1 MWWYVDLKRMSLDH
15 SYPWYFSLLCIFLG
29 VLVTYFF
36 YRENNNL
43 KPFTKSFLFL
53 IRFSI
58 LTSLFFLLLSPI
70 FNIIINNIERP
81 NIILLQDASKSVRID
96 IKNDFKKIQN
106 ELLDFDVSIYNFSDQ
121 LNEGFTDTNLG
132 LYTNIDLA
140 LTNINDLY
148 SNRNLSSV
156 VIATDGLYNK
166 GKNPLYSEK
175 FNFPIYSLILGDT
188 SEQVDISIDKIEHNE
203 LAFLGNYFPVK
214 IRIKSTSSKNK
225 KFKLK
230 IRKNDSIIFTKSF
243 VSILNNEYFDIKKDL
258 LANKIG
264 MNKYSISISEFSN
277 EQNIINN
284 YADFFID
291 IIDSKSKIL
300 IFNDKPH
307 PDIAAFVSSISS
319 NENYDYTISKTENYS
334 LDFSDFNLIVFHS
347 IKNLNEK
354 FILEIFESKI
364 PLLLFCTN
372 DFNNMN
378 TFFSSVDF
386 LNKGSADEVYPFLSS
401 TFDDFQLSDSVKNMI
416 SLMPPLKLPF
426 GSYFVNNP
434 SKVLLYQKIKD
445 INSLNPLIS
454 FENIDKR
461 IGIIF
466 GEGYWKWRLRNFYL
480 NNSHNSFDDFFNKVI
495 QYLVTNED
503 KSKLRLDYN
512 KSYFENESII
522 IYAELYNSSFDLYNK
537 KNIELKL
544 FNSKNEIFDYNFDK
558 YENSYSLN
566 IGALESDNYRFEVF
580 VKDSDVS
587 TKTGVIT
594 VKPVKVEELN
604 LISDY
609 NFLNNLSSANNGSL
623 FWPNEINL
631 LISEIKSSKSQK
643 IIRVS
648 SDILKL
654 IDINSLLIF
663 LLFFIFLEWFVRKY
677 NGLI

>member
-1 MWWYVDLKRMSLDH
+1 MSLDH
-15 SYPWYFSLLCIFLG
+15 SYPWYFSLLCVFLG
-29 VLVTYFF
+29 VFVTYFF

-43 KPFTKSFLFL
+43 KPFTKSFLFFV
-53 IRFSI
+53 RFSI

-70 FNIIINNIERP
+70 FNIVIKNIERP
-81 NIILLQDASKSVRID
+81 SIILLQDASKSVSIN
-96 IKNDFKKIQN
+96 IKNDFKKFQN

-121 LNEGFTDTNLG
+121 LNEGFADTNLG

-156 VIATDGLYNK
+156 VIATDGLYNR

-188 SEQVDISIDKIEHNE
+188 AEQVDISIDKIEHNE

-214 IRIKSTSSKNK
+214 IRIKSTSAKNK
-225 KFKLK
+225 NFKLK
-230 IRKNDSIIFTKSF
+230 IRQNDSIIFTKSF
-243 VSILNNEYFDIKKDL
+243 VSILNNEYFEIKEDF

-264 MNKYSISISEFSN
+264 MNKYSISVSEFAN
-277 EQNIINN
+277 EQNVINN

-372 DFNNMN
+372 DFNNIN

-386 LNKGSADEVYPFLSS
+386 LNKGSIDEVYPFLSS

-416 SLMPPLKLPF
+416 SLMPPLNLQF

-643 IIRVS
+643 IIRTS
-648 SDILKL
+648 NDILKL

>member
-1 MWWYVDLKRMSLDH
+1 MSLDH
-15 SYPWYFSLLCIFLG
+15 SYPWYFSLLCVFLG
-29 VLVTYFF
+29 VFVTYFF

-43 KPFTKSFLFL
+43 KPFTKSFLFF

-70 FNIIINNIERP
+70 FNIIIKNIERP
-81 NIILLQDASKSVRID
+81 SIILLQDASKSVRID

-121 LNEGFTDTNLG
+121 LNEGFADTNLG

-156 VIATDGLYNK
+156 VIATDGLYNR

-188 SEQVDISIDKIEHNE
+188 AEQVDISIDKIEHNE

-214 IRIKSTSSKNK
+214 IRIKSTSAKNK
-225 KFKLK
+225 NFKLK
-230 IRKNDSIIFTKSF
+230 IRQNDSIIFTGSF
-243 VSILNNEYFDIKKDL
+243 ISILNNEYFEIKEDF

-264 MNKYSISISEFSN
+264 MNKYSISVSEFAN
-277 EQNIINN
+277 EQNVINN

-386 LNKGSADEVYPFLSS
+386 LNKGSVDEVYPFLSS

-416 SLMPPLKLPF
+416 SLMPPLKLQF

-522 IYAELYNSSFDLYNK
+522 ISAELYNSSFDLYNE

-643 IIRVS
+643 IIRTS
-648 SDILKL
+648 NDILKL

-663 LLFFIFLEWFVRKY
+663 LLFFIFLEWFIRKY

>member
-1 MWWYVDLKRMSLDH
+1 MSLDH
-15 SYPWYFSLLCIFLG
+15 SYPWYFSLLCVFLG
-29 VLVTYFF
+29 VFVTYFF

-43 KPFTKSFLFL
+43 KPFTKSFLFFV
-53 IRFSI
+53 RFSI

-70 FNIIINNIERP
+70 FNIVIKNIERP
-81 NIILLQDASKSVRID
+81 SIILLQDASKSVRID

-106 ELLDFDVSIYNFSDQ
+106 ELLDFDVSVYNFSDQ
-121 LNEGFTDTNLG
+121 LNEGFADTNLG

-156 VIATDGLYNK
+156 VIATDGLYNR

-175 FNFPIYSLILGDT
+175 FNFPVYSLILGDT
-188 SEQVDISIDKIEHNE
+188 AEQVDISIDKIEHNE

-214 IRIKSTSSKNK
+214 IRIKSTSAKNK
-225 KFKLK
+225 NFKLK
-230 IRKNDSIIFTKSF
+230 IRQNDSIIFTGSF
-243 VSILNNEYFDIKKDL
+243 ISILNNEYFEIKEDF

-264 MNKYSISISEFSN
+264 INKYSISISEFAN
-277 EQNIINN
+277 EQNVINN

-372 DFNNMN
+372 DFNNIN

-386 LNKGSADEVYPFLSS
+386 LNKGSVDEVYPFLSS

-416 SLMPPLKLPF
+416 SLMPPLKLQF

-522 IYAELYNSSFDLYNK
+522 IYAELYNSSFDLFNK

-643 IIRVS
+643 IIRTS
-648 SDILKL
+648 NDILKL

-663 LLFFIFLEWFVRKY
+663 LLFFIFLEWFIRKY

>member
-1 MWWYVDLKRMSLDH
+1 MSLDH
-15 SYPWYFSLLCIFLG
+15 SYPWYFSLLCVFLG
-29 VLVTYFF
+29 VFVTYFF

-43 KPFTKSFLFL
+43 KPFTKSFLFFV
-53 IRFSI
+53 RFSI

-70 FNIIINNIERP
+70 FNIVIKNIERP
-81 NIILLQDASKSVRID
+81 SIILLQDASKSVRID

-106 ELLDFDVSIYNFSDQ
+106 ELLDFDVSVYNFSDQ
-121 LNEGFTDTNLG
+121 LNEGFADTNLG

-156 VIATDGLYNK
+156 VIATDGLYNR

-188 SEQVDISIDKIEHNE
+188 AEQVDISIDKIEHNE

-214 IRIKSTSSKNK
+214 IRIKSTSAKNK
-225 KFKLK
+225 NFKLK
-230 IRKNDSIIFTKSF
+230 IRQNDSIIFTGSF
-243 VSILNNEYFDIKKDL
+243 ISILNNEYFEIKEDF

-264 MNKYSISISEFSN
+264 MNKYSISLSEFSN

-284 YADFFID
+284 YAEFFID

-364 PLLLFCTN
+364 PLLIFCTN
-372 DFNNMN
+372 DFNNIN

-386 LNKGSADEVYPFLSS
+386 LNKGSIDEVYPFLSS

-416 SLMPPLKLPF
+416 SLMPPLKLQF

-522 IYAELYNSSFDLYNK
+522 ISAELYNSSFDLYNK

-604 LISDY
+604 LITDY

-643 IIRVS
+643 IIRTS
-648 SDILKL
+648 NDILKL

>member
-1 MWWYVDLKRMSLDH
+1 MSLDH
-15 SYPWYFSLLCIFLG
+15 SYPWYFSLLCVFLG
-29 VLVTYFF
+29 VFVTYFF

-43 KPFTKSFLFL
+43 KPFTKSFLFF

-70 FNIIINNIERP
+70 FNIIIKNIERP
-81 NIILLQDASKSVRID
+81 SIILLQDASKSVRID

-121 LNEGFTDTNLG
+121 LNEGFADTNLG

-156 VIATDGLYNK
+156 VIATDGLYNR

-175 FNFPIYSLILGDT
+175 FNFPVYSLILGDT
-188 SEQVDISIDKIEHNE
+188 AEQVDISIDKIEHNE

-214 IRIKSTSSKNK
+214 IRIKSTSAKNK
-225 KFKLK
+225 NFKLK
-230 IRKNDSIIFTKSF
+230 IRQNDSIIFTGSF
-243 VSILNNEYFDIKKDL
+243 ISILDNEYFEIKEDF

-264 MNKYSISISEFSN
+264 INKYSISVSEFAN
-277 EQNIINN
+277 EQNVINN

-372 DFNNMN
+372 DFNNIN

-386 LNKGSADEVYPFLSS
+386 LNKGSIDEVYPFLSS

-416 SLMPPLKLPF
+416 SLMPPLKLQF

-522 IYAELYNSSFDLYNK
+522 ISAELYNSSFDLYNE

-604 LISDY
+604 LITDY

-643 IIRVS
+643 IIRTS
-648 SDILKL
+648 NDILKL

-663 LLFFIFLEWFVRKY
+663 LLFFIFLEWFIRKY

>member
-1 MWWYVDLKRMSLDH
+1 MSLDH
-15 SYPWYFSLLCIFLG
+15 SYPWYFSLLCVFLG
-29 VLVTYFF
+29 VFVTYFF

-43 KPFTKSFLFL
+43 KPFTKSFLFFV
-53 IRFSI
+53 RFSI

-70 FNIIINNIERP
+70 FNIVIKNIERP
-81 NIILLQDASKSVRID
+81 SIILLQDASKSVRID

-121 LNEGFTDTNLG
+121 LNEGFADTNLG

-156 VIATDGLYNK
+156 VIATDGLYNR

-188 SEQVDISIDKIEHNE
+188 AEQVDISIDKIEHNE

-214 IRIKSTSSKNK
+214 IRIKSTSAKNK
-225 KFKLK
+225 NFKLK
-230 IRKNDSIIFTKSF
+230 IRQNDSIIFTKSF
-243 VSILNNEYFDIKKDL
+243 VSILNNEYFEIKEDF

-264 MNKYSISISEFSN
+264 MNKYSISVSEFAN
-277 EQNIINN
+277 EQNVINN

-372 DFNNMN
+372 DFNNIN

-386 LNKGSADEVYPFLSS
+386 LNKGSIDEVYPFLSS

-416 SLMPPLKLPF
+416 SLMPPLKLQF

-522 IYAELYNSSFDLYNK
+522 ISAELYNSSFDLYNE

-643 IIRVS
+643 IIRTS
-648 SDILKL
+648 NDILKL

>member
-1 MWWYVDLKRMSLDH
+1 MSLDH
-15 SYPWYFSLLCIFLG
+15 SYPWYFSLLCVFLG
-29 VLVTYFF
+29 VFVTYFF

-43 KPFTKSFLFL
+43 KPFTKSFLFF

-70 FNIIINNIERP
+70 FNIVIKNIERP
-81 NIILLQDASKSVRID
+81 SIILLQDASKSVRID

-121 LNEGFTDTNLG
+121 LNEGFADTNLG

-156 VIATDGLYNK
+156 VIATDGLYNR

-188 SEQVDISIDKIEHNE
+188 AEQVDISIDKIEHNE

-214 IRIKSTSSKNK
+214 IRIKSTSAKNK
-225 KFKLK
+225 NFKLK
-230 IRKNDSIIFTKSF
+230 IRQNDSIIFTKSF
-243 VSILNNEYFDIKKDL
+243 VSILNNEYFEIKEDF

-264 MNKYSISISEFSN
+264 MNKYSISVSEFAN
-277 EQNIINN
+277 EQNVINN

-372 DFNNMN
+372 DFNNIN

-386 LNKGSADEVYPFLSS
+386 LNKGSIDEVYPFLSS

-416 SLMPPLKLPF
+416 SLMPPLKLQF

-522 IYAELYNSSFDLYNK
+522 ISAELYNSSFDLYNE

-643 IIRVS
+643 IIRTS
-648 SDILKL
+648 NDILKL

>member
-1 MWWYVDLKRMSLDH
+1 MSLDH
-15 SYPWYFSLLCIFLG
+15 SYPWYFSLLCVFLG
-29 VLVTYFF
+29 VFVTYFF

-43 KPFTKSFLFL
+43 KPFTKSFLFFV
-53 IRFSI
+53 RFSI

-70 FNIIINNIERP
+70 FNIVIKNIERP
-81 NIILLQDASKSVRID
+81 SIILLQDASKSVRID

-121 LNEGFTDTNLG
+121 LNEGFADTNLG

-156 VIATDGLYNK
+156 VIATDGLYNR

-188 SEQVDISIDKIEHNE
+188 AEQVDISIDKIEHNE

-214 IRIKSTSSKNK
+214 IRIKSTSAKNK
-225 KFKLK
+225 NFKLK
-230 IRKNDSIIFTKSF
+230 IRQNDSIIFTKSF
-243 VSILNNEYFDIKKDL
+243 VSILNNEYFEIKEDF

-264 MNKYSISISEFSN
+264 MNKYSISVSEFAN
-277 EQNIINN
+277 EQNVINN

-386 LNKGSADEVYPFLSS
+386 LNKGSVDEVYPFLSS

-416 SLMPPLKLPF
+416 SLMPPLNLQF

-522 IYAELYNSSFDLYNK
+522 ISAELYNSSFDLYNE

-604 LISDY
+604 LITDY

-643 IIRVS
+643 IIRTS
-648 SDILKL
+648 NDILKL

-663 LLFFIFLEWFVRKY
+663 LLFFIFLEWFIRKY

>member
-1 MWWYVDLKRMSLDH
+1 MSLDH
-15 SYPWYFSLLCIFLG
+15 SYPWYFSLLCVFLG
-29 VLVTYFF
+29 VFVTYFF

-43 KPFTKSFLFL
+43 KPFTKSFLFF

-70 FNIIINNIERP
+70 FNIIIKNIERP
-81 NIILLQDASKSVRID
+81 SIILLQDASKSVRID

-121 LNEGFTDTNLG
+121 LNEGFADTNLG

-156 VIATDGLYNK
+156 VIATDGLYNR

-188 SEQVDISIDKIEHNE
+188 AEQVDISIDKIEHNE

-214 IRIKSTSSKNK
+214 IRIKSTSAKNK
-225 KFKLK
+225 NFKLK
-230 IRKNDSIIFTKSF
+230 IRQNDSIIFTKSF
-243 VSILNNEYFDIKKDL
+243 VSILNNEYFEIKEDF

-264 MNKYSISISEFSN
+264 MNKYSISVSEFAN
-277 EQNIINN
+277 EQNVINN

-364 PLLLFCTN
+364 PLLIFCTN
-372 DFNNMN
+372 DFNNIN

-386 LNKGSADEVYPFLSS
+386 LNKGSIDEVYPFLSS

-416 SLMPPLKLPF
+416 SLMPPLNLQF

-522 IYAELYNSSFDLYNK
+522 ISAELYNSSFDLYNE

-604 LISDY
+604 LITDY

-643 IIRVS
+643 IIRTS
-648 SDILKL
+648 NDILKL

>member
-1 MWWYVDLKRMSLDH
+1 MSLDH
-15 SYPWYFSLLCIFLG
+15 SYPWYFSLLCVFLG
-29 VLVTYFF
+29 VFVTYFF

-43 KPFTKSFLFL
+43 KPFTKSFLFF

-70 FNIIINNIERP
+70 FNIIIKNIERP
-81 NIILLQDASKSVRID
+81 SIILLQDASKSVRID

-121 LNEGFTDTNLG
+121 LNEGFADTNLG

-156 VIATDGLYNK
+156 VIATDGLYNR

-188 SEQVDISIDKIEHNE
+188 AEQVDISIDKIEHNE

-214 IRIKSTSSKNK
+214 IRIKSTSAKNK
-225 KFKLK
+225 NFKLK
-230 IRKNDSIIFTKSF
+230 IRQNDSIIFTKSF
-243 VSILNNEYFDIKKDL
+243 VSILNNEYFEIKEDF

-264 MNKYSISISEFSN
+264 MNKYSISVSEFAN
-277 EQNIINN
+277 EQNVINN

-386 LNKGSADEVYPFLSS
+386 LNKGSVDEVYPFLSS

-416 SLMPPLKLPF
+416 SLMPPLNLQF

-522 IYAELYNSSFDLYNK
+522 ISAELYNSSFDLYNK

-643 IIRVS
+643 IIRTS
-648 SDILKL
+648 NDILKL

-663 LLFFIFLEWFVRKY
+663 LLFFIFLEWFIRKY

>member
-1 MWWYVDLKRMSLDH
+1 MSLDH
-15 SYPWYFSLLCIFLG
+15 SYPWYFSLLCVFLG
-29 VLVTYFF
+29 VFVTYFF

-43 KPFTKSFLFL
+43 KPFTKSFLFF

-70 FNIIINNIERP
+70 FNIIIKNIERP
-81 NIILLQDASKSVRID
+81 SIILLQDASKSVRID

-121 LNEGFTDTNLG
+121 LNEGFADTNLG

-156 VIATDGLYNK
+156 VIATDGLYNR

-188 SEQVDISIDKIEHNE
+188 AEQVDISIDKIEHNE

-214 IRIKSTSSKNK
+214 IRIKSTSAKNK
-225 KFKLK
+225 NFKLK
-230 IRKNDSIIFTKSF
+230 IRQNDSIIFTKSF
-243 VSILNNEYFDIKKDL
+243 VSILNNEYFEIKEDF

-264 MNKYSISISEFSN
+264 MNKYSISVSEFAN
-277 EQNIINN
+277 EQNVINN

-386 LNKGSADEVYPFLSS
+386 LNKGSVDEVYPFLSS

-416 SLMPPLKLPF
+416 SLMPPLNLQF

-522 IYAELYNSSFDLYNK
+522 ISAELYNSSFDLYNE

-643 IIRVS
+643 IIRTS
-648 SDILKL
+648 NDILKL

-663 LLFFIFLEWFVRKY
+663 LLFFIFLEWFIRKY

>member
-1 MWWYVDLKRMSLDH
+1 MSLDH
-15 SYPWYFSLLCIFLG
+15 SYPWYFSLLCVFLG
-29 VLVTYFF
+29 VFVTYFF

-43 KPFTKSFLFL
+43 KPFTKSFLFF

-70 FNIIINNIERP
+70 FNIVIKNIERP
-81 NIILLQDASKSVRID
+81 SIILLQDASKSVRID

-121 LNEGFTDTNLG
+121 LNEGFADTNLG

-156 VIATDGLYNK
+156 VIATDGLYNR

-188 SEQVDISIDKIEHNE
+188 AEQVDISIDKIEHNE

-214 IRIKSTSSKNK
+214 IRIKSTSAKNK
-225 KFKLK
+225 NFKLK
-230 IRKNDSIIFTKSF
+230 IRQNDSIIFTKSF
-243 VSILNNEYFDIKKDL
+243 VSILNNEYFEIKEDF

-264 MNKYSISISEFSN
+264 INKYSISVSEFAN
-277 EQNIINN
+277 EQNVINN

-364 PLLLFCTN
+364 PLLIFCTN
-372 DFNNMN
+372 DFNNIN

-386 LNKGSADEVYPFLSS
+386 LNKGSIDEVYPFLSS

-416 SLMPPLKLPF
+416 SLMPPLKLQF

-522 IYAELYNSSFDLYNK
+522 ISAELYNSSFDLYNK

-604 LISDY
+604 LITDY

-643 IIRVS
+643 IIRTS
-648 SDILKL
+648 NDILKL

-663 LLFFIFLEWFVRKY
+663 LLFFIFLEWFIRKY

>member
-1 MWWYVDLKRMSLDH
+1 
-15 SYPWYFSLLCIFLG
+15 
-29 VLVTYFF
+29 
-36 YRENNNL
+36 
-43 KPFTKSFLFL
+43 
-53 IRFSI
+53 
-58 LTSLFFLLLSPI
+58 
-70 FNIIINNIERP
+70 
-81 NIILLQDASKSVRID
+81 
-96 IKNDFKKIQN
+96 
-106 ELLDFDVSIYNFSDQ
+106 
-121 LNEGFTDTNLG
+121 
-132 LYTNIDLA
+132 
-140 LTNINDLY
+140 
-148 SNRNLSSV
+148 
-156 VIATDGLYNK
+156 
-166 GKNPLYSEK
+166 
-175 FNFPIYSLILGDT
+175 
-188 SEQVDISIDKIEHNE
+188 
-203 LAFLGNYFPVK
+203 
-214 IRIKSTSSKNK
+214 
-225 KFKLK
+225 
-230 IRKNDSIIFTKSF
+230 
-243 VSILNNEYFDIKKDL
+243 
-258 LANKIG
+258 
-264 MNKYSISISEFSN
+264 MNKYSISLSEFSN

-372 DFNNMN
+372 DFNNIN

-386 LNKGSADEVYPFLSS
+386 LNKGSIDEVYPFLSS

-416 SLMPPLKLPF
+416 SLMPPLKLQF

-522 IYAELYNSSFDLYNK
+522 ISAELYNSSFDLYNE

-604 LISDY
+604 LITDY

-643 IIRVS
+643 IIRTS
-648 SDILKL
+648 NDILKL

-663 LLFFIFLEWFVRKY
+663 LLFFIFLEWFIRKY

>member
-1 MWWYVDLKRMSLDH
+1 MSLDH
-15 SYPWYFSLLCIFLG
+15 SYPWYFSLLCVFLG
-29 VLVTYFF
+29 VFVTYFF

-43 KPFTKSFLFL
+43 KPFTKSFLFFV
-53 IRFSI
+53 RFSI

-70 FNIIINNIERP
+70 FNIVIKNIERP
-81 NIILLQDASKSVRID
+81 SIILLQDASKSVRID

-121 LNEGFTDTNLG
+121 LNEGFADTNLG

-156 VIATDGLYNK
+156 VIATDGLYNR

-188 SEQVDISIDKIEHNE
+188 AEQVDISIDKIEHNE

-214 IRIKSTSSKNK
+214 IRIKSTSAKNK
-225 KFKLK
+225 NFKLK
-230 IRKNDSIIFTKSF
+230 IRQNDSIIFTKSF
-243 VSILNNEYFDIKKDL
+243 VSILNNEYFEIKEDF

-264 MNKYSISISEFSN
+264 MNKYSISVSEFAN
-277 EQNIINN
+277 EQNVINN

-372 DFNNMN
+372 DFNNIN

-386 LNKGSADEVYPFLSS
+386 LNKGSIDEVYPFLSS

-416 SLMPPLKLPF
+416 SLMPPLKLQF

-522 IYAELYNSSFDLYNK
+522 ISAELYNSSFDLYNE

-643 IIRVS
+643 IIRTS
-648 SDILKL
+648 NDILKL

-663 LLFFIFLEWFVRKY
+663 LLFFIFLEWFIRKY

>member
-1 MWWYVDLKRMSLDH
+1 MSLDH
-15 SYPWYFSLLCIFLG
+15 SYPWYFSLLCVFLG
-29 VLVTYFF
+29 VFVTYFF
-36 YRENNNL
+36 YKENNNL
-43 KPFTKSFLFL
+43 KPFTKSFLFF

-70 FNIIINNIERP
+70 FNIIIKNIERP
-81 NIILLQDASKSVRID
+81 SIILLQDASKSVRID

-121 LNEGFTDTNLG
+121 LNEGFADTNLG

-156 VIATDGLYNK
+156 VIATDGLYNM

-188 SEQVDISIDKIEHNE
+188 AEQVDISIDKIEHNE
-203 LAFLGNYFPVK
+203 LAFLGNYFPIK
-214 IRIKSTSSKNK
+214 IRIKSTSAKNK

-230 IRKNDSIIFTKSF
+230 IRQNDSIIFTKSF

-264 MNKYSISISEFSN
+264 MNKYSISISELAD
-277 EQNIINN
+277 EQNVINN

-291 IIDSKSKIL
+291 VIDSKSNIL

-307 PDIAAFVSSISS
+307 PDVAAFVSSISS
-319 NENYDYTISKTENYS
+319 NENYDYTISKTENYI

-347 IKNLNEK
+347 IENLNEK
-354 FILEIFESKI
+354 LTLEIYESKI

-372 DFNNMN
+372 DFNNIN

-386 LNKGSADEVYPFLSS
+386 LNKGSTDEVYPFLNSN
-401 TFDDFQLSDSVKNMI
+401 FDNFQLSDSVINMI
-416 SLMPPLKLPF
+416 TMMPPLKLQF

-434 SKVLLYQKIKD
+434 SKVLLCQKIKE

-454 FENIDKR
+454 FEDINKR
-461 IGIIF
+461 IGIVF

-480 NNSHNSFDDFFNKVI
+480 NNSHNSFNDFFNKVI

-503 KSKLRLDYN
+503 KSKLRLSYN
-512 KSYFENESII
+512 KSYFENESITI
-522 IYAELYNSSFDLYNK
+522 AAELYNSSLELYNE
-537 KNIELKL
+537 KNIEFKL

-558 YENSYSLN
+558 YENRYSLN
-566 IGALESDNYRFEVF
+566 IGNLESDNYRFEVF
-580 VKDSDVS
+580 VKDSDIS
-587 TKTGVIT
+587 TKTGLIT
-594 VKPVKVEELN
+594 VKSVKVEELN

-609 NFLNNLSSANNGSL
+609 KFLKNLSSTNNGSL
-623 FWPNEINL
+623 FWPNEMDL

-643 IIRVS
+643 IIRTS
-648 SDILKL
+648 NDILKL
-654 IDINSLLIF
+654 IDINSLLVV
-663 LLFFIFLEWFVRKY
+663 LLFFIFLEWFIRKY

>member
-1 MWWYVDLKRMSLDH
+1 MSLDH
-15 SYPWYFSLLCIFLG
+15 SYPWYFSLLCVFLG
-29 VLVTYFF
+29 VFVTYFF

-43 KPFTKSFLFL
+43 KPFTKSFLFF

-70 FNIIINNIERP
+70 FNIIIKNIERP
-81 NIILLQDASKSVRID
+81 SIILLQDASKSVRID

-106 ELLDFDVSIYNFSDQ
+106 ELLDFDVSVYNFSDQ
-121 LNEGFTDTNLG
+121 LNEGFADTNLG

-156 VIATDGLYNK
+156 VIATDGLYNR

-188 SEQVDISIDKIEHNE
+188 AEQVDISIDKIEHNE

-214 IRIKSTSSKNK
+214 IRIKSTSAKNK
-225 KFKLK
+225 NFKLK
-230 IRKNDSIIFTKSF
+230 IRQNDSIIFTKSF
-243 VSILNNEYFDIKKDL
+243 VSILNNEYFEIKEDF

-264 MNKYSISISEFSN
+264 MNKYSISVSEFAN
-277 EQNIINN
+277 EQNVINN

-364 PLLLFCTN
+364 PLLIFCTN
-372 DFNNMN
+372 DFNNIN

-386 LNKGSADEVYPFLSS
+386 LNKGSIDEVYPFLSS

-416 SLMPPLKLPF
+416 SLMPPLKLQF

-522 IYAELYNSSFDLYNK
+522 ISAELYNSSFDLYNE

-609 NFLNNLSSANNGSL
+609 NFLNNLSIANNGSL

-643 IIRVS
+643 IIRTS
-648 SDILKL
+648 NDILKL

-663 LLFFIFLEWFVRKY
+663 LLFFIFLEWFIRKY

>member
-1 MWWYVDLKRMSLDH
+1 MSLDH
-15 SYPWYFSLLCIFLG
+15 SYPWYFSLLCVFLG
-29 VLVTYFF
+29 VFVTYFF

-43 KPFTKSFLFL
+43 KPFTKSFLFF

-70 FNIIINNIERP
+70 FNIVIKNIERP
-81 NIILLQDASKSVRID
+81 SIILLQDASKSVRID

-121 LNEGFTDTNLG
+121 LNEGFADTNLG

-156 VIATDGLYNK
+156 VIATDGLYNR

-188 SEQVDISIDKIEHNE
+188 AEQVDISIDKIEHNE

-214 IRIKSTSSKNK
+214 IRIKSTSAKNK
-225 KFKLK
+225 NFKLK
-230 IRKNDSIIFTKSF
+230 IRQNDSIIFTKSF
-243 VSILNNEYFDIKKDL
+243 VSILNNEYFEIKEDF

-372 DFNNMN
+372 DFNNIN

-386 LNKGSADEVYPFLSS
+386 LNKGSVDEVYPFLSS

-416 SLMPPLKLPF
+416 SLMPPLKLQF

-522 IYAELYNSSFDLYNK
+522 ISAELYNSSFDLYNK

-643 IIRVS
+643 IIRTS
-648 SDILKL
+648 NDILKL

-663 LLFFIFLEWFVRKY
+663 LLFFIFLEWFIRKY

>member
-1 MWWYVDLKRMSLDH
+1 MSLDH
-15 SYPWYFSLLCIFLG
+15 SYPWYFSLLCVFLG
-29 VLVTYFF
+29 VFVTYFF

-43 KPFTKSFLFL
+43 KHFTKSFLFFV
-53 IRFSI
+53 RFSI

-70 FNIIINNIERP
+70 FNIVIKNIERP
-81 NIILLQDASKSVRID
+81 SIILLQDASKSVRID

-121 LNEGFTDTNLG
+121 LNEGFADTNLG

-156 VIATDGLYNK
+156 VIATDGLYNM

-188 SEQVDISIDKIEHNE
+188 AEQVDISIDKIEHNE

-214 IRIKSTSSKNK
+214 IRIKSTSAKNK
-225 KFKLK
+225 NFKLK
-230 IRKNDSIIFTKSF
+230 IRQNDSIIFTKSF
-243 VSILNNEYFDIKKDL
+243 VSILNNEYFEIKEDF

-264 MNKYSISISEFSN
+264 MNKYSISVSEFAN
-277 EQNIINN
+277 EQNVINN

-319 NENYDYTISKTENYS
+319 NENYAYTISKTENYS

-386 LNKGSADEVYPFLSS
+386 LNKGSADEVYPLLSS

-416 SLMPPLKLPF
+416 SLMPPLNLQF

-522 IYAELYNSSFDLYNK
+522 IYAELYNSSFDLYNE

-623 FWPNEINL
+623 FWPNEIDL
-631 LISEIKSSKSQK
+631 LISEINSSKSQK
-643 IIRVS
+643 IIRTS
-648 SDILKL
+648 NDILKL

-663 LLFFIFLEWFVRKY
+663 LLFFIFLEWFIRKY

>member
-1 MWWYVDLKRMSLDH
+1 MSLDH
-15 SYPWYFSLLCIFLG
+15 SYPWYFSLLCVFLG
-29 VLVTYFF
+29 VFVTYFF

-43 KPFTKSFLFL
+43 KPFTKSFLFF

-70 FNIIINNIERP
+70 FNIIIKNIERP
-81 NIILLQDASKSVRID
+81 SIILLQDASKSVRID

-121 LNEGFTDTNLG
+121 LNEGFADTNLG

-156 VIATDGLYNK
+156 VIATDGLYNR

-175 FNFPIYSLILGDT
+175 FNFPVYSLILGDT
-188 SEQVDISIDKIEHNE
+188 AEQVDISIDKIEHNE

-214 IRIKSTSSKNK
+214 IRIKSTSAKNK
-225 KFKLK
+225 NFKLK
-230 IRKNDSIIFTKSF
+230 IRQNDSIIFTKSF
-243 VSILNNEYFDIKKDL
+243 VSILNNEYFEIKEDF

-264 MNKYSISISEFSN
+264 MNKYSISVSEFAN
-277 EQNIINN
+277 EQNVINN

-372 DFNNMN
+372 DFNNIN

-386 LNKGSADEVYPFLSS
+386 LNKGSIDEVYPFLSS

-416 SLMPPLKLPF
+416 SLMPPLKLQF

-522 IYAELYNSSFDLYNK
+522 IYAELYNSSFDLFNK

-604 LISDY
+604 LITDY

-643 IIRVS
+643 IIRTS
-648 SDILKL
+648 NDILKL

-663 LLFFIFLEWFVRKY
+663 LLFFIFLEWFIRKY

>member
-1 MWWYVDLKRMSLDH
+1 MSLDH
-15 SYPWYFSLLCIFLG
+15 SYPWYFSLLCVFLG
-29 VLVTYFF
+29 VFVTYFF

-43 KPFTKSFLFL
+43 KPFTKSFLFF

-70 FNIIINNIERP
+70 FNIIIKNIERP
-81 NIILLQDASKSVRID
+81 SIILLQDASKSVRID

-121 LNEGFTDTNLG
+121 LNEGFADTNLG

-156 VIATDGLYNK
+156 VIATDGLYNR

-188 SEQVDISIDKIEHNE
+188 AEQVDISIDKIEHNE

-214 IRIKSTSSKNK
+214 IRIKSTSAKNK
-225 KFKLK
+225 NFKLK
-230 IRKNDSIIFTKSF
+230 IRQNDSIIFTGSF
-243 VSILNNEYFDIKKDL
+243 VSILNNEYFEIKEDF

-264 MNKYSISISEFSN
+264 MNKYSISVSEFAN
-277 EQNIINN
+277 EQNVINN

-364 PLLLFCTN
+364 PLLIFCTN
-372 DFNNMN
+372 DFNNIN

-386 LNKGSADEVYPFLSS
+386 LNKGSIDEVYPFLSS

-416 SLMPPLKLPF
+416 SLMPPLKLQF

-522 IYAELYNSSFDLYNK
+522 ISAELYNSSFDLYNE

-643 IIRVS
+643 IIRTS
-648 SDILKL
+648 NDILKL

-663 LLFFIFLEWFVRKY
+663 LLFFIFLEWFIRKY

>member
-1 MWWYVDLKRMSLDH
+1 MSLDH
-15 SYPWYFSLLCIFLG
+15 SYPWYFSLLCVFLG
-29 VLVTYFF
+29 VFVTYFF

-43 KPFTKSFLFL
+43 KPFTKSFLFF

-70 FNIIINNIERP
+70 FNIIIKNIERP
-81 NIILLQDASKSVRID
+81 SIILLQDASKSVRID

-121 LNEGFTDTNLG
+121 LNEGFADTNLG

-156 VIATDGLYNK
+156 VIATDGLYNR

-188 SEQVDISIDKIEHNE
+188 AEQVDISIDKIEHNE

-214 IRIKSTSSKNK
+214 IRIKSTSAKNK
-225 KFKLK
+225 NFKLK
-230 IRKNDSIIFTKSF
+230 IRQNDSIIFTKSF
-243 VSILNNEYFDIKKDL
+243 VSILNNEYFEIKEDF

-264 MNKYSISISEFSN
+264 MNKYSISVSEFAN
-277 EQNIINN
+277 EQNVINN

-386 LNKGSADEVYPFLSS
+386 LNKGSVDEVYPFLSS

-416 SLMPPLKLPF
+416 SLMPPLKLQF

-522 IYAELYNSSFDLYNK
+522 ISAELYNSSFDLYNE

-604 LISDY
+604 LITDY

-643 IIRVS
+643 IIRTS
-648 SDILKL
+648 NDILKL

-663 LLFFIFLEWFVRKY
+663 LLFFIFLEWFIRKY

>member
-1 MWWYVDLKRMSLDH
+1 MSLDH
-15 SYPWYFSLLCIFLG
+15 SYPWYFSLLCVFLG
-29 VLVTYFF
+29 VFVTYFF

-43 KPFTKSFLFL
+43 KPFTKSFLFF

-70 FNIIINNIERP
+70 FNIIIKNIERP
-81 NIILLQDASKSVRID
+81 SIILLQDASKSVRID

-121 LNEGFTDTNLG
+121 LNEGFADTNLG

-156 VIATDGLYNK
+156 VIATDGLYNR

-188 SEQVDISIDKIEHNE
+188 AEQVDISIDKIEHNE

-214 IRIKSTSSKNK
+214 IRIKSTSAKNK
-225 KFKLK
+225 NFKLK
-230 IRKNDSIIFTKSF
+230 IRQNDSIIFTGSF
-243 VSILNNEYFDIKKDL
+243 ISILNNEYFEIKEDF

-264 MNKYSISISEFSN
+264 MNKYSISVSEFAN
-277 EQNIINN
+277 EQNVINN

-372 DFNNMN
+372 DFNNIN

-386 LNKGSADEVYPFLSS
+386 LNKGSIDEVYPFLSS

-416 SLMPPLKLPF
+416 SLMPPLKLQF

-522 IYAELYNSSFDLYNK
+522 ISAELYNSSFDLYNK

-604 LISDY
+604 LITDY

-643 IIRVS
+643 IIRTS
-648 SDILKL
+648 NDILKL

-663 LLFFIFLEWFVRKY
+663 LLFFIFLEWFIRKY

>member
-1 MWWYVDLKRMSLDH
+1 MSLDH
-15 SYPWYFSLLCIFLG
+15 SYPWYFSLLCVFLG
-29 VLVTYFF
+29 VFVTYFF

-43 KPFTKSFLFL
+43 KPFTKSFLFF

-70 FNIIINNIERP
+70 FNIIIKNIERP
-81 NIILLQDASKSVRID
+81 SIILLQDASKSVRID

-121 LNEGFTDTNLG
+121 LNEGFADTNLG

-156 VIATDGLYNK
+156 VIATDGLYNR

-188 SEQVDISIDKIEHNE
+188 AEQVDISIDKIEHNE

-214 IRIKSTSSKNK
+214 IRIKSTSAKNK
-225 KFKLK
+225 NFKLK
-230 IRKNDSIIFTKSF
+230 IRQNDSIIFTKSF
-243 VSILNNEYFDIKKDL
+243 VSILNNEYFEIKEDF

-264 MNKYSISISEFSN
+264 MNKYSISVSEFAN
-277 EQNIINN
+277 EQNVINN

-386 LNKGSADEVYPFLSS
+386 LNKGSVDEVYPFLSS

-416 SLMPPLKLPF
+416 SLMPPLKLQF

-522 IYAELYNSSFDLYNK
+522 ISAELYNSSFDLYNK

-643 IIRVS
+643 IIRTS
-648 SDILKL
+648 NDILKL

-663 LLFFIFLEWFVRKY
+663 LLFFIFLEWFIRKY

>member
-1 MWWYVDLKRMSLDH
+1 MSLDH
-15 SYPWYFSLLCIFLG
+15 SYPWYFSLLCVFLG
-29 VLVTYFF
+29 VFVTYFF

-43 KPFTKSFLFL
+43 KPFTKSFLFF

-70 FNIIINNIERP
+70 FNIVIKNIERP
-81 NIILLQDASKSVRID
+81 SIILLQDASKSVRID

-106 ELLDFDVSIYNFSDQ
+106 ELLDFDVSVYNFSDQ
-121 LNEGFTDTNLG
+121 LNEGFADTNLG

-156 VIATDGLYNK
+156 VIATDGLYNR

-188 SEQVDISIDKIEHNE
+188 AEQVDISIDKIEHNE

-214 IRIKSTSSKNK
+214 IRIKSTSAKNK
-225 KFKLK
+225 NFKLK
-230 IRKNDSIIFTKSF
+230 IRQNDSIIFTGSF
-243 VSILNNEYFDIKKDL
+243 ISILNNEYFEIKEDF

-264 MNKYSISISEFSN
+264 MNKYSISVSEFAN
-277 EQNIINN
+277 EQNVINN

-386 LNKGSADEVYPFLSS
+386 LNKGSVDEVYPFLSS

-416 SLMPPLKLPF
+416 SLMPPLNLQF

-522 IYAELYNSSFDLYNK
+522 ISAELYNSSFDLYNE

-604 LISDY
+604 LITDY

-643 IIRVS
+643 IIRTS
-648 SDILKL
+648 NDILKL

-663 LLFFIFLEWFVRKY
+663 LLIFIFLEWFIRKY

>member
-1 MWWYVDLKRMSLDH
+1 MSLDH
-15 SYPWYFSLLCIFLG
+15 SYPWYFSLLCVFLG
-29 VLVTYFF
+29 VFVTYFF

-43 KPFTKSFLFL
+43 KPFTKSFLFF

-70 FNIIINNIERP
+70 FNIVIKNIERP
-81 NIILLQDASKSVRID
+81 SIILLQDASKSVRID

-121 LNEGFTDTNLG
+121 LNEGFADTNLG

-156 VIATDGLYNK
+156 VIATDGLYNR

-188 SEQVDISIDKIEHNE
+188 AEQVDISIDKIEHNE

-214 IRIKSTSSKNK
+214 IRIKSTSAKNK
-225 KFKLK
+225 NFKLK
-230 IRKNDSIIFTKSF
+230 IRQNDSIIFTKSF
-243 VSILNNEYFDIKKDL
+243 VSILNNEYFEIKEDF

-264 MNKYSISISEFSN
+264 MNKYSISVSEFAN
-277 EQNIINN
+277 EQNVINN

-372 DFNNMN
+372 DFNNIN

-386 LNKGSADEVYPFLSS
+386 LNKGSVDEVYPFLSS

-416 SLMPPLKLPF
+416 SLMPPLKLQF

-522 IYAELYNSSFDLYNK
+522 ISAELYNSSFDLYNE

-643 IIRVS
+643 IIRTS
-648 SDILKL
+648 NDILKL

-663 LLFFIFLEWFVRKY
+663 LLFFIFLEWFIRKY

>member
-1 MWWYVDLKRMSLDH
+1 MSLDH
-15 SYPWYFSLLCIFLG
+15 SYPWYFSLLCVFLG
-29 VLVTYFF
+29 VFVTYFF

-43 KPFTKSFLFL
+43 KPFTKSFLFFV
-53 IRFSI
+53 RFSI

-70 FNIIINNIERP
+70 FNIVIKNIERP
-81 NIILLQDASKSVRID
+81 SIILLQDASKSVRID
-96 IKNDFKKIQN
+96 IKNDFKKFQN

-121 LNEGFTDTNLG
+121 LNEGFADTNLG

-156 VIATDGLYNK
+156 VIATDGLYNR

-188 SEQVDISIDKIEHNE
+188 AEQVDISIDKIEHNE

-214 IRIKSTSSKNK
+214 IRIKSTSAKNK
-225 KFKLK
+225 NFKLK
-230 IRKNDSIIFTKSF
+230 IRQNDSIIFTKSF
-243 VSILNNEYFDIKKDL
+243 VSILNNEYFEIKEDF

-264 MNKYSISISEFSN
+264 MNKYSISVSEFAN
-277 EQNIINN
+277 EQNVINN

-416 SLMPPLKLPF
+416 SLMPPLNLQF

-522 IYAELYNSSFDLYNK
+522 ISAELYNSSFDLYNE

-643 IIRVS
+643 IIRTS
-648 SDILKL
+648 NDILKL

-663 LLFFIFLEWFVRKY
+663 LLFFIFLEWFIRKY

>member
-1 MWWYVDLKRMSLDH
+1 MSLDH
-15 SYPWYFSLLCIFLG
+15 SYPWYFSLLCVFLG
-29 VLVTYFF
+29 VFVTYFF

-43 KPFTKSFLFL
+43 KPFTKSFLFF

-70 FNIIINNIERP
+70 FNIIIKNIERP
-81 NIILLQDASKSVRID
+81 SIILLQDASKSVRID

-121 LNEGFTDTNLG
+121 LNEGFADTNLG

-156 VIATDGLYNK
+156 VIATDGLYNR

-188 SEQVDISIDKIEHNE
+188 AEQVDISIDKIEHNE

-214 IRIKSTSSKNK
+214 IRIKSTSAKNK
-225 KFKLK
+225 NFKLK
-230 IRKNDSIIFTKSF
+230 IRQNDSIIFTKSF
-243 VSILNNEYFDIKKDL
+243 VSILNNEYFEIKEDF

-264 MNKYSISISEFSN
+264 INKYSISVSEFAN
-277 EQNIINN
+277 EQNVINN

-372 DFNNMN
+372 DFNKIN

-386 LNKGSADEVYPFLSS
+386 LNKGSIDEVYPFLSS

-416 SLMPPLKLPF
+416 SLMPPLKLQF

-522 IYAELYNSSFDLYNK
+522 ISAELYNSSFDLYNE

-604 LISDY
+604 LITDY

-643 IIRVS
+643 IIRTS
-648 SDILKL
+648 NDILKL

-663 LLFFIFLEWFVRKY
+663 LLFFIFLEWFIRKY

>member
-1 MWWYVDLKRMSLDH
+1 MSLDH
-15 SYPWYFSLLCIFLG
+15 SYPWYFSLLCVFLG
-29 VLVTYFF
+29 VFVTYFF

-43 KPFTKSFLFL
+43 KPFTKSFLFFV
-53 IRFSI
+53 RFSI

-70 FNIIINNIERP
+70 FNIIIKNIERP
-81 NIILLQDASKSVRID
+81 SIILLQDASKSVRKD

-121 LNEGFTDTNLG
+121 LNEGFADTNLG

-156 VIATDGLYNK
+156 VIATDGLYNR

-188 SEQVDISIDKIEHNE
+188 AEQVDISIDKIEHNE

-214 IRIKSTSSKNK
+214 IRIKSTSAKNK
-225 KFKLK
+225 NFKLK

-372 DFNNMN
+372 DFNNIN

-522 IYAELYNSSFDLYNK
+522 ISAELYNSSFDLYNK

-643 IIRVS
+643 IIRTS
-648 SDILKL
+648 NDILKL

-663 LLFFIFLEWFVRKY
+663 LLFFIFLEWFIRKY

>member
-1 MWWYVDLKRMSLDH
+1 MSLDH
-15 SYPWYFSLLCIFLG
+15 SYPWYFSLLCVFLG
-29 VLVTYFF
+29 VFVTYFF

-43 KPFTKSFLFL
+43 KPFTKSFLFF

-70 FNIIINNIERP
+70 FNIVIKNIERP
-81 NIILLQDASKSVRID
+81 SIILLQDASKSVRID

-106 ELLDFDVSIYNFSDQ
+106 ELLDFDVSVYNFSDQ
-121 LNEGFTDTNLG
+121 LNEGFADTNLG

-156 VIATDGLYNK
+156 VIATDGLYNR

-188 SEQVDISIDKIEHNE
+188 AEQVDISIDKIEHNE

-214 IRIKSTSSKNK
+214 IRIKSTSAKNK
-225 KFKLK
+225 NFKLK
-230 IRKNDSIIFTKSF
+230 IRQNDSIIFTGSF
-243 VSILNNEYFDIKKDL
+243 ISILNNEYFEIKEDF

-264 MNKYSISISEFSN
+264 MNKYSISVSEFAN
-277 EQNIINN
+277 EQNVINN

-386 LNKGSADEVYPFLSS
+386 LNKGSVDEVYPFLSS

-416 SLMPPLKLPF
+416 SLMPPLNLQF

-522 IYAELYNSSFDLYNK
+522 ISAELYNSSFDLFNK

-604 LISDY
+604 LITDY

-643 IIRVS
+643 IIRTS
-648 SDILKL
+648 NDILKL

>member
-1 MWWYVDLKRMSLDH
+1 MSLDH
-15 SYPWYFSLLCIFLG
+15 SYPWYFSLLCVFLG
-29 VLVTYFF
+29 VFVTYFF

-43 KPFTKSFLFL
+43 KPFTKSFLFFV
-53 IRFSI
+53 RFSI

-70 FNIIINNIERP
+70 FNIVIKNIERP
-81 NIILLQDASKSVRID
+81 SIILLQDASKSVSIN
-96 IKNDFKKIQN
+96 IKNDFKKFQN

-121 LNEGFTDTNLG
+121 LNEGFADTNLG

-156 VIATDGLYNK
+156 VIATDGLYNR

-188 SEQVDISIDKIEHNE
+188 AEQVDISIDKIEHNE

-214 IRIKSTSSKNK
+214 IRIKSTSAKNK
-225 KFKLK
+225 NFKLK
-230 IRKNDSIIFTKSF
+230 IRQNDSIIFTKSF
-243 VSILNNEYFDIKKDL
+243 VSILNNEYFEIKEDF

-264 MNKYSISISEFSN
+264 MNKYSISVSEFAN
-277 EQNIINN
+277 EQNVINN

-386 LNKGSADEVYPFLSS
+386 LNKGSIDEVYPFLSS

-416 SLMPPLKLPF
+416 SLMPPLNLQF

-643 IIRVS
+643 IIRTS
-648 SDILKL
+648 NDILKL

>member
-1 MWWYVDLKRMSLDH
+1 MSLDH
-15 SYPWYFSLLCIFLG
+15 SYPWYFSLLCVFLG
-29 VLVTYFF
+29 VFVTYFF

-43 KPFTKSFLFL
+43 KPFTKSFLFF

-70 FNIIINNIERP
+70 FNIVIKNIERP
-81 NIILLQDASKSVRID
+81 SIILLQDASKSVRID
-96 IKNDFKKIQN
+96 IKNDFKKFQN

-121 LNEGFTDTNLG
+121 LNEGFADTNSG

-156 VIATDGLYNK
+156 VIATDGLYNR

-188 SEQVDISIDKIEHNE
+188 AEQVDISIDKIEHNE
-203 LAFLGNYFPVK
+203 LAFLGNYFPIK
-214 IRIKSTSSKNK
+214 IRIKSTSAKNK
-225 KFKLK
+225 NFKLK
-230 IRKNDSIIFTKSF
+230 IRQNDSIIFTGSF
-243 VSILNNEYFDIKKDL
+243 ISILNNEYFEIKEDF

-264 MNKYSISISEFSN
+264 MNKYSISVSEFAN
-277 EQNIINN
+277 EQNVINN

-416 SLMPPLKLPF
+416 SLMPPLNLQF

-643 IIRVS
+643 IIRTS
-648 SDILKL
+648 NDILKL

>member
-1 MWWYVDLKRMSLDH
+1 MSLDH
-15 SYPWYFSLLCIFLG
+15 SYPWYFSLLCVFLG
-29 VLVTYFF
+29 VFVTYFF

-43 KPFTKSFLFL
+43 KPFTKSFLFF

-70 FNIIINNIERP
+70 FNIIIKNIERP
-81 NIILLQDASKSVRID
+81 SIILLQDASKSVRID

-121 LNEGFTDTNLG
+121 LNEGFADTNLG

-156 VIATDGLYNK
+156 VIATDGLYNR

-188 SEQVDISIDKIEHNE
+188 AEQVDISIDKIEHNE

-214 IRIKSTSSKNK
+214 IRIKSTSAKNK
-225 KFKLK
+225 NFKLK
-230 IRKNDSIIFTKSF
+230 IRQNDSIIFTGSF
-243 VSILNNEYFDIKKDL
+243 ISILNNEYFEIKEDF

-264 MNKYSISISEFSN
+264 MNKYSISVSEFAN
-277 EQNIINN
+277 EQNVINN

-372 DFNNMN
+372 DFNNIN

-386 LNKGSADEVYPFLSS
+386 LNKGSIDEVYPFLSS

-416 SLMPPLKLPF
+416 SLMPPLKLQF

-522 IYAELYNSSFDLYNK
+522 ISAELYNSSFDLYNE

-643 IIRVS
+643 IIRTS
-648 SDILKL
+648 NDILKL

-663 LLFFIFLEWFVRKY
+663 LLFFIFLEWFIRKY

>member
-1 MWWYVDLKRMSLDH
+1 MSLDH

-36 YRENNNL
+36 YRGKNNL
-43 KPFTKSFLFL
+43 KPIATSFLFL

-416 SLMPPLKLPF
+416 SLMPPLNLQF

-522 IYAELYNSSFDLYNK
+522 ISAELYNSSFDLYNK

-643 IIRVS
+643 IIRTS
-648 SDILKL
+648 NDILKL

>member
-1 MWWYVDLKRMSLDH
+1 MSLDH
-15 SYPWYFSLLCIFLG
+15 SYPWYFSLLCVFLG
-29 VLVTYFF
+29 VFVTYFF

-43 KPFTKSFLFL
+43 KPFTKSFLFF

-70 FNIIINNIERP
+70 FNIVIKNIERP
-81 NIILLQDASKSVRID
+81 SIILLQDASKSVRID

-121 LNEGFTDTNLG
+121 LNEGFADTNLG

-156 VIATDGLYNK
+156 VIATDGLYNR

-188 SEQVDISIDKIEHNE
+188 AEQVDISIDKIEHNE

-214 IRIKSTSSKNK
+214 IRIKSTSAKNK
-225 KFKLK
+225 NFKLK
-230 IRKNDSIIFTKSF
+230 IRQNDSIIFTKSF
-243 VSILNNEYFDIKKDL
+243 VSILNNEYFEIKEDF

-372 DFNNMN
+372 DFNNIN

-386 LNKGSADEVYPFLSS
+386 LNKGSVDEVYPFLSS

-416 SLMPPLKLPF
+416 SLMPPLKLQF

-522 IYAELYNSSFDLYNK
+522 ISAELYNSSFDLYNE

-643 IIRVS
+643 IIRIS
-648 SDILKL
+648 NDILKL

-663 LLFFIFLEWFVRKY
+663 LLFFIFLEWFIRKY

>member
-1 MWWYVDLKRMSLDH
+1 MSLDH
-15 SYPWYFSLLCIFLG
+15 SYPWYFSLLCVFLG
-29 VLVTYFF
+29 VFVTYFF

-43 KPFTKSFLFL
+43 KPFTKSFLFF

-70 FNIIINNIERP
+70 FNIIIKNIERP
-81 NIILLQDASKSVRID
+81 SIILLQDASKSVRID

-121 LNEGFTDTNLG
+121 LNEGFADTNLG

-214 IRIKSTSSKNK
+214 IRIKSTSAKNK
-225 KFKLK
+225 NFKLK
-230 IRKNDSIIFTKSF
+230 IRQNDSIIFTKSF
-243 VSILNNEYFDIKKDL
+243 VSILNNEYFEIKEDF

-386 LNKGSADEVYPFLSS
+386 LNKGSVDEVYPFLSS

-416 SLMPPLKLPF
+416 SLMPPLNLQF

-522 IYAELYNSSFDLYNK
+522 ISAELYNSSFDLYNK

-623 FWPNEINL
+623 FWPKEINL

-643 IIRVS
+643 IIRTS
-648 SDILKL
+648 NDILKL